1 VVNPKFLKDKYVSDG
16 SDMPLTLPIAL
27 IFQKISQVKSDV
39 WYVQ

>member
-1 VVNPKFLKDKYVSDG
+1 
-16 SDMPLTLPIAL
+16 MPLTLPIAL